1 MGVPVITVG
10 DEVIVGFDRRR
21 LELALARHATSSTTG
36 GAPKL
41 GLKVRDVAGGVE
53 VGGVRPGSLGERTG
67 LRPGDVI
74 EALDGQP
81 IRSVAELE
89 RAAGRLG
96 TKPSAQIA
104 VRRGGQTLHLVT
116 SDE

>member
-21 LELALARHATSSTTG
+21 LELALARHATSSPAG
-36 GAPKL
+36 GPKL
-41 GLKVRDVAGGVE
+41 GLKVRDVADGVE
-53 VGGVRPGSLGERTG
+53 VGGVRPGSLGERAG
-67 LRPGDVI
+67 VQVNDVV

-96 TKPSAQIA
+96 SKLNVQIT
-104 VRRGGQTLHLVT
+104 VRRDGQTFNLVM
-116 SDE
+116 SNE